1 MKTTSLTALGGIV
14 TALSVFIMFLAGVIP
29 NMTYVI
35 PGICG
40 VLLIPTVREADL
52 KWSVFIYT
60 AVSLLSIFIV
70 ADKEAVV
77 MYIFFFGYYTIVKNI
92 YDRRIPQPLRIL
104 VKLITFN
111 AAIILGYLLLI
122 YVFLIPIEGMERWG
136 KWTIYILLGIG
147 NVVFLLYDWLLNRL
161 NALYDRKLHR
171 RLRGVFR
178 S

>member
-1 MKTTSLTALGGIV
+1 M
-14 TALSVFIMFLAGVIP
+14 
-29 NMTYVI
+29 
-35 PGICG
+35 
-40 VLLIPTVREADL
+40 
-52 KWSVFIYT
+52 
-60 AVSLLSIFIV
+60 
-70 ADKEAVV
+70 
-77 MYIFFFGYYTIVKNI
+77 KNI

-122 YVFLIPIEGMERWG
+122 YVFLIPIEGMDRWG